1 MIVTLRALEQEEHT
15 LSVFKELNLEV
26 NNFPISKLIYD
37 EPALERLYV
46 DLQGVDAVVLTSI
59 NALRPM
65 ANKLDKD
72 VRLFIVGANTAEFA
86 REKGMKNII
95 ISENVNE
102 LTGKLVKAHA
112 VSQLNKIV
120 YPSAEIIRSDFKS
133 LSEDYGISVIRHIIY
148 KFQYQATLP
157 RQLCDELLNSDS
169 LDFFIFSYEN
179 CKQFLK
185 LVSSADLNH
194 RLSNCRFF
202 LISEAIANLFNN
214 VKIAKLYC
222 ADRANIID
230 LINLYK
236 KC

>member
-102 LTGKLVKAHA
+102 LSRIT
-112 VSQLNKIV
+112 Q
-120 YPSAEIIRSDFKS
+120 DM
-133 LSEDYGISVIRHIIY
+133 
-148 KFQYQATLP
+148 
-157 RQLCDELLNSDS
+157 
-169 LDFFIFSYEN
+169 
-179 CKQFLK
+179 
-185 LVSSADLNH
+185 
-194 RLSNCRFF
+194 
-202 LISEAIANLFNN
+202 
-214 VKIAKLYC
+214 
-222 ADRANIID
+222 
-230 LINLYK
+230 K
-236 KC
+236 KK